1 MKKINLLSFCC
12 VLLLPCA
19 VATAENVVTL
29 TEETEAITLADG
41 DVLTG
46 TGGANTHVSIA
57 DGASVTLSGVTIA
70 ATTCDEDHKWAG
82 LTCLGNAT
90 ITLADG
96 TTNTIK
102 GGYDEYPG
110 IYVAEGYTLTIEGN
124 TGILVASSGVDEYD
138 RPFAAGIGGGRFIDC
153 GNITINGGVINAKG
167 GYWAAAIGG
176 GSQSSYG
183 SITING
189 GTITATGGE
198 YGAGIGCG
206 EEGRVQYDYESD
218 GYPIISNITI
228 TGGTIVATGGGES
241 YNGGAGIGVGG
252 TNGECGNITISGG
265 NIKAIGAIGGAGI
278 GCGYCEYGHSVCGN
292 ITISGGTIEAI
303 GGEGAAGIGSGEA
316 GEHANSSNSI
326 VCGNIT
332 ISGGTIEAVGGERAA
347 GIGSGYI
354 SEYVNDENV
363 SVCGN
368 ITITSSVTSVK
379 ATKGNNAINSIGIV
393 NDEKTACGTITIG
406 GVVCWYCP
414 VEIDQEYGYVISV
427 SEGEYQNGGE
437 AYLTSESIIY
447 PSIAT
452 PSVII
457 VAATYTGESQNV
469 VVKDGETT
477 LTLNEDYTA
486 TLSENGYINAGN
498 YTIAITGL
506 GKYANTSADKTFT
519 INPKELTAANVADI
533 ASQTY
538 TGESLTPVVVV
549 TDGATTLSEDVDYYV
564 KGPKMSIV
572 DAGSY
577 IHTVVGMGNYSGEVD
592 KSFEI
597 TKAEPEEPE
606 NLVATQGQTLAEVAL
621 PEGWSWVDASTNVG
635 NEIGDQT
642 FPATYAGS
650 TNYKATTADLTVTI
664 SRGAVTAVNGVD
676 AEKQHATKYL
686 ENGMLIIE
694 VDGVKYDVTGRVV
707 K

>member
-1 MKKINLLSFCC
+1 MKKINLLSFCFA
-12 VLLLPCA
+12 LLLPCA

-57 DGASVTLSGVTIA
+57 DGASVTLSNVTIA
-70 ATTCDEDHKWAG
+70 ATTYDEDHKWAG

-102 GGYDEYPG
+102 GGHETYPG

-124 TGILVASSGVDEYD
+124 TGILVASSNVNQYEQSFG
-138 RPFAAGIGGGRFIDC
+138 AGIGGGRHIDC
-153 GNITINGGVINAKG
+153 GNITINGGVINATG
-167 GYWAAAIGG
+167 GYQAAAIGG
-176 GSQSSYG
+176 GGYSSYG

-189 GTITATGGE
+189 GTITAIGGE
-198 YGAGIGCG
+198 ESAGIGCG
-206 EEGRVQYDYESD
+206 NQGHVQYDYDSD
-218 GYPIISNITI
+218 DISIISNITI
-228 TGGTIVATGGGES
+228 TGGTIIATGGGS
-241 YNGGAGIGVGG
+241 YGSTGGAGIGVGG

-265 NIKAIGAIGGAGI
+265 HIKATGGSGAAGI
-278 GCGYCEYGHSVCGN
+278 GCGYCFYSNSVCGN
-292 ITISGGTIEAI
+292 ITISGGTIEAT
-303 GGEGAAGIGSGEA
+303 GGEGAAAIG
-316 GEHANSSNSI
+316 
-326 VCGNIT
+326 CGVAD
-332 ISGGTIEAVGGERAA
+332 EEY
-347 GIGSGYI
+347 GSYEGCK
-354 SEYVNDENV
+354 S
-363 SVCGN
+363 
-368 ITITSSVTSVK
+368 ITITADIAKLQAVKGTGALDCIGRSVASK
-379 ATKGNNAINSIGIV
+379 S
-393 NDEKTACGTITIG
+393 ACGSVTIG
-406 GVVCWYCP
+406 GVTYWN
-414 VEIDQEYGYVISV
+414 QEYNEYDFV
-427 SEGEYQNGGE
+427 SDGEYQNGGE
-437 AYLTSESIIY
+437 AYLTSESIVY

-452 PSVII
+452 PSVTIA
-457 VAATYTGESQNV
+457 AATYNGEAQSV

-506 GKYANTSADKTFT
+506 GKYENTYADKTFT
-519 INPKELTAANVADI
+519 INPKELTAANVANI

-572 DAGSY
+572 DADSY

-597 TKAEPEEPE
+597 TKADPEEPE
-606 NLVATQGQTLAEVAL
+606 NLVATQDQTLAEVEL
-621 PEGWSWVDASTNVG
+621 PEGWAWVDASTNVG
-635 NEIGDQT
+635 NEIGDKT

-650 TNYKATTADLTVTI
+650 TNYKATTADLTVTV

-676 AEKQHATKYL
+676 AEKQHAKKYI
-686 ENGMLIIE
+686 ENGILIIE